1 MKMHTSPLFIVFS
14 LWISL
19 ANGAENCTS
28 SSKIAVCPDQLIQE
42 KVHWACQ
49 QLEEKGKSALITIND
64 LRFEC
69 CGEPNY
75 VWINDFK
82 PKMIIHPLKP
92 NMNGMNL
99 KTETDPTGKR
109 LFIEFSE
116 AATKYPEGSW
126 VEYEWTKFSE
136 AVPTS
141 KKSWVRKCKAKDAP
155 EAWVVGS
162 GTWK

>member
-1 MKMHTSPLFIVFS
+1 MKTTLSSLLIACS
-14 LWISL
+14 LWTSY

-28 SSKIAVCPDQLIQE
+28 ANKIAVCPDQLVQE
-42 KVHWACQ
+42 KVQWACQ
-49 QLEEKGKSALITIND
+49 QLEEKGKAALISIND
-64 LRFEC
+64 MRFEC

-99 KTETDPTGKR
+99 KTEADPTGKL
-109 LFIEFSE
+109 LFVEFTN
-116 AATKYPEGSW
+116 AATKAPEGSW

-136 AVPTS
+136 AVPTP